1 MFSFFGEDLKYM
13 IKGGGLMQETG
24 ERPQRYGA
32 SLAQVAGERCLTQRS
47 NYWPT
52 IKKLEQIF
60 FLNRGEECL
69 KGGRNNEHSSTMK
82 PEI

>member
-1 MFSFFGEDLKYM
+1 M

-52 IKKLEQIF
+52 IKKLGEQIF